1 MTEPDQER
9 NQERNQKHKRDA
21 GKARWDCLPW
31 RAVSLV
37 VDVLTFGAAKYGAH
51 SWRDVD
57 DAPNR
62 YFAALQR
69 HLTARYVE
77 GEVNDPESG
86 LPHLAQVACNALFLL
101 SCDGPD
107 VSVAGG
113 PTPRRREKSDTDVD
127 DLKPGKVASNKS
139 LTKADL
145 AGADLAGTNLA
156 GADLRGAA
164 LAGANLYRANLAR
177 ANLCGADLTEAY
189 LTEANLAG
197 ANLAGANLTKADLTE
212 AYLTEA
218 NLCEAHLEADLT
230 KADLTKANLVG
241 ANLAGAN
248 LAGANLRGAS
258 YSQNTILPTGLNPE
272 NAGMVLDTPSA
283 SHPA

>member
-189 LTEANLAG
+189 LTEANL
-197 ANLAGANLTKADLTE
+197 
-212 AYLTEA
+212 
-218 NLCEAHLEADLT
+218 CEAHLEADLT